1 MRFNDYNKRS
11 RTDKG
16 IVWSVQRCAVNK
28 KWRVY
33 ETSIAEQVFEKN
45 VLWNNLIK
53 NVAKSRGTTNK
64 YLKVHSAR
72 NIASAA
78 GGESLTLPT
87 AGQQGYDE
95 AVIPMKLNFHQI
107 AITDYALQAGKN
119 NKEFLV
125 DLLQSEYDGA
135 KNDMQR
141 QLSRQGYG
149 DWTGVICQI
158 DGIGSQPTFNL
169 KNPMVGKNPTDYLEA
184 GAAGVG
190 TPVCLDSVVA
200 TATSEAFTRVTA
212 NVDGDTLTL
221 ASGSNIADG
230 DYLFL
235 AHYNGGTS
243 TVSNRNAEVMG
254 LKGLIDDGTYVDDF
268 ESINRTSNIWWK
280 SYVNSAVAN
289 RSLTE
294 DIMFTTFLEAKKK
307 GDPKYI
313 LTSFDLFHA
322 YGKLLAADRRYT
334 TEMTLNGGFTGV
346 SFNGIALL
354 PDYDCPYT
362 EMYFIDPKVLSV
374 EELAPMSFLNEDG
387 AILSRSATTPAF
399 NGTLRYY
406 ANLASSAPNKCSVA
420 RQLVE

>member
-1 MRFNDYNKRS
+1 MGQSIANSLDL
-11 RTDKG
+11 G
-16 IVWSVQRCAVNK
+16 M
-28 KWRVY
+28 RVY
-33 ETSIAEQVFEKN
+33 NGSIAEQVFEKN
-45 VLWNNLIK
+45 VLFNNLIK

-64 YLKVHSAR
+64 YLKVHSSR

-78 GGESLTLPT
+78 GGEALTLPT

-119 NKEFLV
+119 SKEFLV

-135 KNDMQR
+135 KADMQR

-149 DWTGVICQI
+149 DGTGVICQI

-169 KNPMVGKNPTDYLEA
+169 KNTMVGKNPTDYLEA
-184 GAAGVG
+184 GALGIG
-190 TPVCLDSVVA
+190 TPVMLDSTVA
-200 TATSEAFTRVTA
+200 TATSEVYTRVT
-212 NVDGDTLTL
+212 VIPDGDTLTL
-221 ASGSNIADG
+221 ATGAGIADG

-243 TVSNRNAEVMG
+243 TVSNRNAEIMG
-254 LKGLIDDGTYVDDF
+254 LKGLIDDGTYVDIF
-268 ESINRTSNIWWK
+268 EGITRSSNIWWK

-294 DIMFTTFLEAKKK
+294 DLMFSTFLEAKKK
-307 GDPKYI
+307 GEPKYI

-322 YGKLLAADRRYT
+322 YGSMLAADRRFA

-346 SFNGIALL
+346 NFNGIALVA
-354 PDYDCPYT
+354 DYDCPST
-362 EMYFIDPKVLSV
+362 EMYFIDPKVISV

-399 NGTLRYY
+399 NATLRYY
-406 ANLASSAPNKCSVA
+406 ANLASSAPNKCAVL
-420 RQLVE
+420 RNIVQ